1 MPLKGI
7 IMQYIPNTPE
17 GARDRLFGECQERR
31 RVQSAL
37 THLFRQRGYSEMIT
51 PEEEFYDLF
60 TMTGSA
66 LPQEE
71 MVKIID
77 RSGKIVVLRPDCT
90 TPIARVAATRLKDMV
105 FPGRFYYNET
115 VYRSS
120 AAHRGQRSEIPQ
132 CGIELIGAKGV
143 KADLEVIACAC
154 DALRACGLEQFYV
167 ELGHADIFPA
177 FARRLSMTGEQTE
190 TMRSL
195 VEGKNFAALSDFLDR
210 FDRHSAAAVARLP
223 YLFGGA
229 EVLDEAEALAGELP
243 ALHHLRELYSGLC
256 QAGYGEY
263 IRFDLGMVHHID
275 YYTGPIFR
283 GYAQGAGDAVLSG
296 GRYDQLCA
304 SFGRPAQAIGFAVH
318 VDAVADCLP
327 TPAPA
332 KVEQVIHYPVSRM
345 GEAVALLDSKAPGTC
360 QLSPCGDLESTLNMA
375 REMGIP
381 TVVILDENGVR
392 EVEV

>member
-1 MPLKGI
+1 MR
-7 IMQYIPNTPE
+7 YIPNTPE

-37 THLFRQRGYSEMIT
+37 THLFRQRGYSEIST

-60 TMTGSA
+60 TMTGAA

-77 RSGKIVVLRPDCT
+77 RSGRIVVLRPDCT

-120 AAHRGQRSEIPQ
+120 AAHRGQPSEIPQ

-143 KADLEVIACAC
+143 KADLEVIATAC
-154 DALRACGLEQFYV
+154 DALSCCGLERFYI
-167 ELGHADIFPA
+167 ELGHADIYPA
-177 FARRLSMTGEQTE
+177 FARQLALNREEAERMGG
-190 TMRSL
+190 L
-195 VEGKNFAALSDFLDR
+195 VAEKNFAALTDLLSR
-210 FDRHSAAAVARLP
+210 YEGQQGAAALSRLAF
-223 YLFGGA
+223 LFGGP
-229 EVLDEAEALAGELP
+229 EVLEEAETLVGQLP
-243 ALHHLRELYSGLC
+243 ALDYLRELYQGLS
-256 QAGYGEY
+256 QAGYGDR

-296 GRYDQLCA
+296 GRYDQLCG
-304 SFGRPAQAIGFAVH
+304 SFGRPAQAVGFAVH
-318 VDAVADCLP
+318 VDAVAQCLP
-327 TPAPA
+327 SPEPEPVTAA
-332 KVEQVIHYPVSRM
+332 VHYPPCLL
-345 GEAVALLDSKAPGTC
+345 GAALALLDSRRPGSC
-360 QLSPCGDLESTLNMA
+360 ELSPCTKLEGTLRMA
-375 REMGIP
+375 REKGIA
-381 TVVILDENGVR
+381 TVLVLSEDGVQ
-392 EVEV
+392 EVQV